1 MPTGRSSLCP
11 SFPDG
16 SMGYTVFF
24 LFCSGSL
31 TILFLVVVRFADTLT
46 VQSLLFTIS
55 KSAEISQPR
64 LEIVPMFLSVVDV
77 EEPVLVPPA
86 ELGAYT
92 LKIRSLF
99 LLSKYSTERFSRLN
113 RRPSTA
119 APHDSPVSQCR
130 SLAGF

>member
-1 MPTGRSSLCP
+1 MNRYQNYLFCLV
-11 SFPDG
+11 FPD
-16 SMGYTVFF
+16 YLLRRLRNFVFIIEM
-24 LFCSGSL
+24 C
-31 TILFLVVVRFADTLT
+31 IRDR
-46 VQSLLFTIS
+46 
-55 KSAEISQPR
+55 PR